1 MSKISIVD
9 LELHV
14 HIGVPDEERA
24 KPQRILMTVDMD
36 HDFSS
41 AIATDRVTKTIDYFQ
56 VSQHLM
62 EFVKG
67 RSWKL
72 IEKLANDAGEMV
84 LAEFQPATVT
94 ITVKK
99 FVIPQAAY
107 VSVSHTLHRKGSG
120 MLKQSAW
127 GIP

>member
-56 VSQHLM
+56 VSQRLM
-62 EFVKG
+62 EFGKG

-72 IEKLANDAGEMV
+72 IEKLANDAGDMV
-84 LAEFQPATVT
+84 LSEFQPATVT

-107 VSVSHTLHRKGSG
+107 VSVSHTLYRKGSG
-120 MLKQSAW
+120 MLKQAAW